1 MINQNS
7 KFSYTA
13 DEFADLSKSD
23 FLRVKNQ
30 DPIELSNAHGDSLI
44 NKDLSAEFD
53 KIKLR
58 AAAVLVP
65 VIADGQEAR
74 VILTKRTEKL
84 RKHSGQV
91 AFAGGGVDDS
101 DLSVEHAALREAHEE
116 IGLAPE
122 FVQTTGRLPIY
133 RSLTGFSIT
142 PILAIVRPG
151 FSLVA
156 NPDEVSDIFEVPL
169 SHLMREDNHVRD
181 SLIWQEKRRYFYTI
195 KHPDH
200 KIWGVTAGIIRTLY
214 ERLYK

>member
-1 MINQNS
+1 MIEQNS
-7 KFSYTA
+7 KFLYTA

-23 FLRVKNQ
+23 LLRVQSQ

-44 NKDLSAEFD
+44 NHDLSAEFD

-58 AAAVLVP
+58 PAAVLVP
-65 VIADGQEAR
+65 VIADGGEAR

-101 DLSVEHAALREAHEE
+101 DLSVEHAAMREAQEE

-214 ERLYK
+214 ERLYT